1 MQELGL
7 KSLIRVKKLRLAG
20 GQDDVNVPNI
30 LQRNFN
36 ASAPNEKW
44 VTDITEFNV
53 KGQKL
58 YLSASMD
65 VYNGEIVACHT
76 SKRPVFELVIQTLKS
91 AFDRLDK
98 RSRPILHSDQGWQY
112 KMRPY
117 RKMISKYGLTPVSYT
132 HL

>member
-76 SKRPVFELVIQTLKS
+76 SKRPVFELVIQTLR
-91 AFDRLDK
+91 A
-98 RSRPILHSDQGWQY
+98 HS
-112 KMRPY
+112 
-117 RKMISKYGLTPVSYT
+117 IGLTGEVNPYCIQIRVGSIKCV
-132 HL
+132 LIVK

>member
-1 MQELGL
+1 MQEMRL
-7 KSLIRVKKLRLAG
+7 KSLIRARKFRIAS
-20 GQDDVNVPNI
+20 GQDDVAVPNI

-65 VYNGEIVACHT
+65 VYSGEIVACHT

-91 AFDRLDK
+91 ALDTLDRG
-98 RSRPILHSDQGWQY
+98 SRPILHSDQGWQGGFNRSSQY
-112 KMRPY
+112 
-117 RKMISKYGLTPVSYT
+117 
-132 HL
+132 